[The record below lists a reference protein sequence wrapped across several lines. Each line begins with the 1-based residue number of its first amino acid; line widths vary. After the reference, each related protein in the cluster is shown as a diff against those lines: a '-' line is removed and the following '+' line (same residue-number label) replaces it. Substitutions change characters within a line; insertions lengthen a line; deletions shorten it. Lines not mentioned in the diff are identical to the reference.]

1 VVRRSLHVSVALLSR
16 GLWYSDSKEPLNSKS
31 LLRAGIET
39 ISSNV
44 LRDNPE
50 LYLTKEGLYTRLWRR
65 LSPGYYGK
73 TLRRFEPFFSN
84 LLEDKKLS
92 RRNEFRAE
100 MLQQTSAQLERAPA
114 IMPSNTSAP
123 HGADERCD
131 VCPSG
136 QAVAQQ
142 EVSSKDPDSIGQ
154 REREFDSQPCSNTEP
169 RHQTGHSEERK
180 QEQDIDSLR
189 IPRRTMIDLLVSKV
203 SLSDLDKFEEAIRS
217 GGPMPQLP
225 GVSYVELLNQ
235 TSSRERANETH
246 QAPEAKPDTST
257 INSNVRR
264 HLKELFAL
272 AKVLAKQLETT
283 VETSQTEVEQV
294 PWLLHTMEQVVV
306 PALGELQT
314 LLTLRSKVKSSAKR
328 PQ

>member
-1 VVRRSLHVSVALLSR
+1 MVRRSLHVSVALLSR
-16 GLWYSDSKEPLNSKS
+16 GLWHSDSKEPLNSQS

-50 LYLTKEGLYTRLWRR
+50 LYLTKDGLYTRLWRR

-100 MLQQTSAQLERAPA
+100 MLQQTSAQLERASA
-114 IMPSNTSAP
+114 IMPSNISAP

-180 QEQDIDSLR
+180 HEQDVESLR
-189 IPRRTMIDLLVSKV
+189 DQAGTMIDLALSRVSRRDIEMV
-203 SLSDLDKFEEAIRS
+203 EQALLSGRPLPDRPGVRFDEVLSQTALRVITFESHQVPEGQPDPLTINLAIRRRLQYLFS
-217 GGPMPQLP
+217 
-225 GVSYVELLNQ
+225 
-235 TSSRERANETH
+235 
-246 QAPEAKPDTST
+246 QAKD
-257 INSNVRR
+257 
-264 HLKELFAL
+264 L
-272 AKVLAKQLETT
+272 AQQLETT
-283 VETSQTEVEQV
+283 VQTSQT
-294 PWLLHTMEQVVV
+294 
-306 PALGELQT
+306 
-314 LLTLRSKVKSSAKR
+314 
-328 PQ
+328 